1 LGAEEFCTGREL
13 EVIDFDRTRNLMLA
27 GVGGPGVLHDGAS
40 DDGLP
45 PVRADRPVRV
55 VINRVHSHPSWDGM
69 LAKPFDILRKKFSVL
84 RKWNARLQARLA
96 RRSGS
101 HLAAVALTAV
111 PFGLYNLPYAA
122 RDSGSGT
129 SPSAPTSGGYLMPR
143 GQRTTSYSSS
153 MMPLF
158 S

>member
-111 PFGLYNLPYAA
+111 PFGLYNLPYALRA
-122 RDSGSGT
+122 IPEAGHRRQLLLPAVT
-129 SPSAPTSGGYLMPR
+129 SCRAVSVR
-143 GQRTTSYSSS
+143 RRT
-153 MMPLF
+153 PAA
-158 S
+158 